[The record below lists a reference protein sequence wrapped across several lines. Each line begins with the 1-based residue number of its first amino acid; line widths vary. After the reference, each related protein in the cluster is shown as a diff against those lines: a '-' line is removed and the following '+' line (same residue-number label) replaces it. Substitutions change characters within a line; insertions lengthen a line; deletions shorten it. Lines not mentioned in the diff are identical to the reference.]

1 MRGFPKHLNTNE
13 DVQACLQLY
22 PEETKRHLAALYQN
36 RFVIKELKVL
46 SDKEAGVVDDLHEVV
61 QREAPNRAVEMVQ
74 LQKVEDPS
82 ARVFQLGMTDAQ
94 VEALVGQQMVNPDK
108 GGKIGGSGI

>member
-13 DVQACLQLY
+13 DVQACLRLY

-36 RFVIKELKVL
+36 RFVVKELKVL
-46 SDKEAGVVDDLHEVV
+46 SDKETGLVDDLHEVV
-61 QREAPNRAVEMVQ
+61 LRETADGVVEKVQ

-82 ARVFQLGMTDAQ
+82 ALIFQLGLTKEE
-94 VEALVGQQMVNPDK
+94 VKTIIGQELMSP
-108 GGKIGGSGI
+108 S